1 MINRNKKGAANKIVV
16 TFLSVSTALFLSGAS
31 LAVPLVANAAL
42 TESQIQSILSLLQSF
57 GADTATVNNVNASL
71 RGLPTVPSTPPSST
85 GNCGFTRSLTTG
97 STGAYVKCLQQYL
110 NGTAFKVAASGAG
123 SPGAETMYFGP
134 ATKGAV
140 AKWQA
145 ANGVAPAVGYFGP
158 ISQAKYNSLVAGGPT
173 PPGPGPVPPSVG
185 TGLQVSSGTQ
195 PTNYIAPESAA
206 RVPFTVVKLTAG
218 TDGDVTV
225 NGITVERTGPA
236 ADTSFDGVVLLDENM
251 AQLGIAKTLNS
262 SHQTTVGDPFIV
274 KAGQTRTMTIAANMD
289 SDLDGEAGQ
298 VASFSVNGVNTS
310 ATVSGSLPITGAA
323 HTINGTLSIGSVTV
337 ARGSLDPGSSQTKEV
352 GTIGYTFSAVK
363 VTAGSAEKVYLTHI
377 RWNQTGST
385 GSGDL
390 ANLKT
395 YVDGTAYDTMAS
407 VDGKYFTATFPG
419 KGILLDK
426 GFSADIS
433 VKGDIVGGSARTI
446 DFDIAKQTDIGLKG
460 ETYGYGLIPPLAGS
474 AATADGSAFNNAED
488 PYYDASQVTVST
500 GTINVSVATAVS
512 AQNIA
517 INVLGQPLGAL
528 AVDVKGEAISVQSMI
543 FNVSLVGEGANDDVD
558 DITNAQLVDQNG
570 AVLSTADGS
579 ATDASGNE
587 GTISFSDTITFQP
600 GITTL
605 TFKGKVGSDIDGDTT
620 IAAST
625 TPSGWSTVRG
635 LTTGNTVTPAP
646 SSALNMPRMTVKA
659 GALTVSAQTVPTAQ
673 TIIAGASQFEFARYN
688 FDATGS
694 GEDIRLVSIPLTYGV
709 ATGNANDLTN
719 CKLYDGATVVNA
731 SNIINPTSESS
742 STSFTF
748 DGTGLTLT
756 KGQSKIIS
764 LKCDLRSGSTGS
776 YLWGLDTAEATSF
789 TGATGL
795 TSGSRSEETLS
806 ESNGQAM
813 T

>member
-1 MINRNKKGAANKIVV
+1 MSIRTKKAANKIAV

-31 LAVPLVANAAL
+31 LTVPLVANAAL
-42 TESQIQSILSLLQSF
+42 TESQIQSILSLLSSFVADQS
-57 GADTATVNNVNASL
+57 TINNVNASL
-71 RGLPTVPSTPPSST
+71 RGQPTTPVPPSTT
-85 GNCGFTRSLTTG
+85 GNCGFTRSLSLGMTG
-97 STGAYVKCLQQYL
+97 NDVKCLQQYL
-110 NGTAFKVAASGAG
+110 NSVGFQVSTSGAG
-123 SPGAETMYFGP
+123 APGMETTYFG
-134 ATKGAV
+134 AKTKAAV
-140 AKWQA
+140 VKWQA
-145 ANGVAPAVGYFGP
+145 ANGVSPTSGLFGP
-158 ISQAKYNSLVAGGPT
+158 ISRAKYNSMAGT
-173 PPGPGPVPPSVG
+173 PGTPGTPAG
-185 TGLQVSSGTQ
+185 TQLMIAPGTQ
-195 PTNYIAPESAA
+195 PANSLAPQNAA
-206 RVPFTVVKLTAG
+206 RVPFTTVRFTAG
-218 TDGDVTV
+218 TDGDITV
-225 NGITVERTGPA
+225 NGVTVERGGLA
-236 ADTSFDGVVLLDENM
+236 ADTSFDGVVLLDENGV
-251 AQLGIAKTLNS
+251 QLGISKTLNS
-262 SHQTTVGDPFIV
+262 SHQATVGEAFVV
-274 KAGQTRTMTIAANMD
+274 KAGQSRTVTVAANMD
-289 SDLDGEAGQ
+289 SDLSQEAGQ
-298 VASFSVNGVNTS
+298 VATFSVVGVNS
-310 ATVSGSLPITGAA
+310 AATLTGSLPISGAQ
-323 HTINGTLSIGSVTV
+323 HTINASLTIGSVTV
-337 ARGSLDPGSSQTKEV
+337 SRGSLDPGANQTKEV
-352 GTIGYTFSAVK
+352 GTTNYTFASVK

-587 GTISFSDTITFQP
+587 GTITFSDTITFQP

-659 GALTVSAQTVPTAQ
+659 GALTVSAQPVPTAQ

-709 ATGNANDLTN
+709 AT
-719 CKLYDGATVVNA
+719 
-731 SNIINPTSESS
+731 
-742 STSFTF
+742 
-748 DGTGLTLT
+748 
-756 KGQSKIIS
+756 
-764 LKCDLRSGSTGS
+764 
-776 YLWGLDTAEATSF
+776 
-789 TGATGL
+789 
-795 TSGSRSEETLS
+795 
-806 ESNGQAM
+806 
-813 T
+813 